1 MTHIFYIKWGGV
13 VEKEVGKPKKRR
25 KTQKL
30 SVKFALTCIFPA
42 SVLLVVLCFVSIL
55 ITKNSVVKNIENALV
70 GQSNGK
76 SQTLVENIE
85 GVIKG
90 VNFSSNADQIRKL
103 IQNEKEDDIQKI
115 LDGMKSVSPMISDVE
130 YVSLSDSKIYGVDY
144 MRMFDSDPYWLEH
157 DKIAEASPY
166 YVQSNIVFNQDKPL
180 ITYVYPFSIS
190 DVDKAD
196 SCLVM
201 SVDNKTVLRTLEIS
215 ISVEGQKWMLA
226 SSENKIIYHSIGY
239 NETAFKNIEGALEV
253 YNRENTILNNVNGNN
268 LVVSV
273 HRIEELDNLT
283 LIYVAPVS
291 NIIRQAMTTFVL
303 VVIFTVI
310 SIIIISFFILLMTKK
325 LVNEINAIRKSL
337 NGLSTRE
344 YSGNLEIQTQDE
356 IGELVEDFNKAI
368 DELRYQAEHD
378 SKTGFYNS
386 KAFMSKASAM
396 VENGKMETYA
406 IVRVDI
412 DNFSFINDIYD
423 WEVGDQILVKIAN
436 ILSAVFDENA
446 IHGYLGNDIFVVMM
460 GYNEQDDMLTR
471 IIKANE
477 NIKVCDNRVHIVP
490 HFGIA
495 DKLEPGCDMSVM
507 CDYAGIALKTIKG
520 NLLATYVFY
529 DSKFD
534 EKHNIQKFVESK
546 KQKALENKEFFILL
560 QPKCNI
566 NTGQVVGAEAL
577 VRWRETDTD
586 QIISPGKFIPIF
598 EKNGFII
605 TLDKYVWEETCKVI
619 KKWHDMG
626 YRDIPVSVNVSRMH
640 IFNPGFAKGLT
651 ELVHKYDI
659 PPELLEI
666 EITESAL
673 IGDDEG
679 GLERV
684 MKDLRDRGFRLLM
697 DDFASGYS
705 SLIALQKL
713 PFDVI
718 KIDKALIDNIDEPKN
733 RKFVSGTVSFL
744 IDLEKEIV
752 VEGVEYDWQKEILK
766 DTGSKVIQGYCFSKP
781 ISVED
786 FEKMA
791 FGKDLDENQ

>member
-1 MTHIFYIKWGGV
+1 M
-13 VEKEVGKPKKRR
+13 EKEVGKFKKRK

-30 SVKFALTCIFPA
+30 SVKFTMTCILPA
-42 SVLLVVLCFVSIL
+42 SVLLIVLCFVSIW
-55 ITKNSVVKNIENALV
+55 ITKNSVVKNIENALI

-85 GVIKG
+85 GTIRG
-90 VNFSSNADQIRKL
+90 VNFSQYADQIKEL
-103 IQNEKEDDIQKI
+103 ISNEKTDDVQKI
-115 LDGMKSVSPMISDVE
+115 LSRIKTVSPMISGIE
-130 YVSLSDSKIYGVDY
+130 YVFLNDSKIYGIDY
-144 MRMFDSDPYWLEH
+144 MRMYDSDPYWLEQ
-157 DKIAEASPY
+157 DKLAEASPY
-166 YVQSNIVFNQDKPL
+166 YVMSNIVFDQQKPL

-190 DVDKAD
+190 DGDKAD

-201 SVDNKTVLRTLEIS
+201 SVDNRTVLRTLEIS

-226 SSENKIIYHSIGY
+226 SSDNEIIYHSIGY
-239 NETAFKNIEGALEV
+239 NETAFKNIEKALGI
-253 YNRENTILNNVNGNN
+253 YDKENTILNNVNGNN

-273 HRIEELDNLT
+273 HRIGELDNLT
-283 LIYVAPVS
+283 LIYVTPVN
-291 NIIRQAMTTFVL
+291 NILRQAMTTFIL
-303 VVIFTVI
+303 VIIFTVI

-337 NGLSTRE
+337 KGLSTRE
-344 YSGNLEIQTQDE
+344 YSENLEIQTQDE
-356 IGELVEDFNKAI
+356 IGELVEDFNTAI
-368 DELRYQAEHD
+368 NELRYQAEHD

-386 KAFMSKASAM
+386 KAFMTKASAM
-396 VENGKMETYA
+396 LENGEMETYA

-436 ILSAVFDENA
+436 ILNAVFDENA
-446 IHGYLGNDIFVVMM
+446 THGYLGNDIFVVMM

-477 NIKVCDNRVHIVP
+477 NIKNCDERIHLVP

-495 DKLEPGCDMSVM
+495 DKLEQGCDMSVM

-520 NLLATYVFY
+520 NLLETYVFY
-529 DSKFD
+529 DRKFD

-546 KQKALENKEFFILL
+546 KQKALENNEFFILL

-577 VRWRETDTD
+577 VRWKEPDTD

-598 EKNGFII
+598 EKNGFIV

-619 KKWHDMG
+619 KKWRDMG

-651 ELVHKYDI
+651 ELVHKYGI
-659 PPELLEI
+659 PPELLEV

-679 GLERV
+679 ELERV
-684 MKDLRDRGFRLLM
+684 MEDLRNRGFKLLM

-718 KIDKALIDNIDEPKN
+718 KIDKALIDNIDDPKN

-766 DTGSKVIQGYCFSKP
+766 DTGSEVVQGYCFSKP

-791 FGKDLDENQ
+791 FEKDSDEKQ